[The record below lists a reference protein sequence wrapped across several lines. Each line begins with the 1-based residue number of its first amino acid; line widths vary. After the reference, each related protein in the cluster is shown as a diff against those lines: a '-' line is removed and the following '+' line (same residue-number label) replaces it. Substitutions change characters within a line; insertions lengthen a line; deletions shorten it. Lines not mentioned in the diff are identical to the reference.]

1 MLDEETFDRFM
12 ETVAMA
18 QRNGLALPETLD
30 EHHLLL
36 TPRQRQDITMEAL
49 GNLVRRLDR
58 QTPNKLMSFFYGRTE
73 GTATEMFNAMKMWVD
88 TVVRNQANGTLEDL

>member
-1 MLDEETFDRFM
+1 MLDEVTYDRFM
-12 ETVAMA
+12 ETVTMA
-18 QRNGLALPETLD
+18 RRNGLAIPETLD

-36 TPRQRQDITMEAL
+36 TPQRRQDIIMEAL

-88 TVVRNQANGTLEDL
+88 AVVRNQANGTLEDL